1 MMERK
6 IFVFL
11 GCMKYF
17 KTHDMHFINL
27 PKPSNYLNKVAFN
40 H

>member
-6 IFVFL
+6 IFECL
-11 GCMKYF
+11 RYMKYF

-27 PKPSNYLNKVAFN
+27 PKPSNYLSKVAFN